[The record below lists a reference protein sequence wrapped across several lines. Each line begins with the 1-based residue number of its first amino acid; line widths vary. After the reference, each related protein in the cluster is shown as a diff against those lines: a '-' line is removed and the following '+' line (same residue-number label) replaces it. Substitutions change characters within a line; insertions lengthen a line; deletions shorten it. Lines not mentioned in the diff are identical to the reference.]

1 MLGHITILKNSI
13 AAIPPFNV
21 ESIVSPTKS
30 QIVLAV
36 DNQTSTSTLNGGG
49 GGILIEGQ
57 ANVNE
62 TACIAATFVCYSV
75 IEYNV

>member
-1 MLGHITILKNSI
+1 MLGHIAILKNSI

-62 TACIAATFVCYSV
+62 QHVLQLLLKMIVRHR
-75 IEYNV
+75 I